1 VATFADRKIEA
12 FVGPRALGAADD
24 LEAEIVRFIDAAE
37 DSVDVAV
44 QELDSAPIAE
54 ALIRKRLAR
63 KSVRLVLNHSYLMED
78 EPPPPNGA
86 GIDRWAGDAA
96 DHKVN
101 RDIFAALSRCQ
112 VEVRLDFN
120 HAHIFHQ
127 KFVVRDLRLRSD
139 GRWQAGGHPALLTG
153 SANFTD
159 TDTHTNLNHVLVFH
173 HRDVAEEYGKEFA
186 EIYGGEFG
194 RGRIGDKP
202 KTFDVGGVP
211 VKVLFAPDHGPEAEI
226 IKQLLKCPPGDS
238 IRFAVFTFSGSSGI
252 DDALL
257 VLHGAGRLVHGVVDR
272 GQSSHDWSAAKW
284 LVEGGIEIRVPRR
297 REGLRKLHHK
307 LMVIGDSTV
316 VAGSFN
322 YTEPAN
328 LFNDENLLVCGAPY
342 ETSEGVEVNRDECK
356 RLAGHLTEEID
367 RILADSEP
375 WRPPRP
381 PER

>member
-1 VATFADRKIEA
+1 MATFADRKIEA

-37 DSVDVAV
+37 HSVDVAV

-211 VKVLFAPDHGPEAEI
+211 VKVLFAPDHGPEARSSSSFSNA
-226 IKQLLKCPPGDS
+226 PRGTRSGSRSSPSPGRRGSMMPYWSCTEPVDWS
-238 IRFAVFTFSGSSGI
+238 TGWWTAVSRVTIGRRRSGSSR
-252 DDALL
+252 A
-257 VLHGAGRLVHGVVDR
+257 VSRYAFRVAAR
-272 GQSSHDWSAAKW
+272 ACASS
-284 LVEGGIEIRVPRR
+284 I
-297 REGLRKLHHK
+297 
-307 LMVIGDSTV
+307 
-316 VAGSFN
+316 
-322 YTEPAN
+322 
-328 LFNDENLLVCGAPY
+328 
-342 ETSEGVEVNRDECK
+342 TS
-356 RLAGHLTEEID
+356 
-367 RILADSEP
+367 
-375 WRPPRP
+375 
-381 PER
+381 